1 MSLDKIKEYAKSL
14 RLAYILSNIEDELEK
29 CNTLGIPPDE
39 FLTEILRNEVLS
51 RSEKSKA
58 ARIKNASFPY
68 KKYLDDLDPE
78 RMPKEARSMLSTL
91 KSLDFIANGQNLV
104 EYGNPGTGKTHLAIG
119 LGIEAANAGYNV
131 RYYSV
136 PPLINRLKELK
147 MQKNLLSIQK
157 QFENTDLMI
166 LDELGYISFD
176 KEGGELLFTH
186 LSMRTERKSTIITTN
201 LSFDKWKTIFNDP
214 VLTTAIIDRVTH
226 NSFVLNMVGDTN
238 RKRASIK
245 A

>member
-1 MSLDKIKEYAKSL
+1 MSAEKIKEYAKSL
-14 RLAYILSNIEDELEK
+14 RLAYIFGNVDKELEN
-29 CNTLGIPPDE
+29 CNNLGTPAEE
-39 FLTEILRNEVLS
+39 FLTEILHNELLS

-58 ARIKNASFPY
+58 ARIKNAGFPY

-78 RMPKEARSMLSTL
+78 RMPKEARTMLPAL
-91 KSLDFIANGQNLV
+91 KNLEFVANRQNLV

-119 LGIEAANAGYNV
+119 LGIEAAKSGYSV
-131 RYYSV
+131 KFYSV

-157 QFENTDLMI
+157 QFENTDLLI

-176 KEGGELLFTH
+176 REGGELLFTH

-201 LSFDKWKTIFNDP
+201 LTFDKWKTIFNDP
-214 VLTTAIIDRVTH
+214 VLTTAIVDRVTH
-226 NSFVLNMVGDTN
+226 NSFVLNMVGGTN
-238 RKRASIK
+238 RKQAN
-245 A
+245 

>member
-1 MSLDKIKEYAKSL
+1 MSLENIKEYAKAL
-14 RLAYILSNIEDELEK
+14 RLSYLFSNIEDELVK
-29 CNTLGIPPDE
+29 CSHLNLSAE
-39 FLTEILRNEVLS
+39 QFLTELLHNEVLS

-58 ARIKNASFPY
+58 ARVRKAGFPY
-68 KKYLDDLDPE
+68 KKYIDDLDPDLLPPHAKN
-78 RMPKEARSMLSTL
+78 MLPKLI
-91 KSLDFIANGQNLV
+91 SLDFVANGQNLV

-119 LGIEAANAGYNV
+119 LGIEAANAGYSV
-131 RYYSV
+131 KFYSV

-201 LSFDKWKTIFNDP
+201 LTFDKWKTIFNDP
-214 VLTTAIIDRVTH
+214 VLTTAIIDRLTH

-238 RKRASIK
+238 RKK
-245 A
+245 AN